1 MSLQFDEARHRYS
14 LDGKPV
20 TGVTTII
27 GKGLPKP
34 GLPYWSAKVVAEAAA
49 DEAVTLAATIGAQ
62 GRDAVV
68 SRLKRAPWQARDRA
82 AVRGTRVHALAEQV
96 ALGEA
101 VDVPALLAPYVEG
114 YVDFLDRHDVEP
126 ILTEARL
133 ASRAHWYAGT
143 ADLIA
148 RMGGETWLLD
158 LKTSNSIH
166 GSYALQCAA
175 YARAEFHLDADGQE
189 APMPPID
196 RIGAIHVQ
204 PDGCRLVEFPS
215 VNHAWNAF
223 LAVKAVADLT
233 TTIDSWGDHK

>member
-1 MSLQFDEARHRYS
+1 M
-14 LDGKPV
+14 
-20 TGVTTII
+20 
-27 GKGLPKP
+27 
-34 GLPYWSAKVVAEAAA
+34 
-49 DEAVTLAATIGAQ
+49 
-62 GRDAVV
+62 
-68 SRLKRAPWQARDRA
+68 
-82 AVRGTRVHALAEQV
+82 
-96 ALGEA
+96 
-101 VDVPALLAPYVEG
+101 
-114 YVDFLDRHDVEP
+114 DFLDGHDVEP

>member
-1 MSLQFDEARHRYS
+1 M
-14 LDGKPV
+14 
-20 TGVTTII
+20 
-27 GKGLPKP
+27 
-34 GLPYWSAKVVAEAAA
+34 
-49 DEAVTLAATIGAQ
+49 
-62 GRDAVV
+62 
-68 SRLKRAPWQARDRA
+68 
-82 AVRGTRVHALAEQV
+82 
-96 ALGEA
+96 
-101 VDVPALLAPYVEG
+101 DVPASLAPYVEG
-114 YVDFLDRHDVEP
+114 YVNFLDGHDVEP

-175 YARAEFHLDADGQE
+175 YARAEFHLDADGAEQ
-189 APMPPID
+189 PMPPID

-215 VNHAWNAF
+215 VNHAWSAF
-223 LAVKAVADLT
+223 LAVKSVADLT
-233 TTIDSWGDHK
+233 ATIDSWGDHK

>member
-1 MSLQFDEARHRYS
+1 MSLTFDEACHRYS
-14 LDGKPV
+14 LDGRPV

-68 SRLKRAPWQARDRA
+68 NRLKRTPWQARDRA

-101 VDVPALLAPYVEG
+101 VDVPASLAPYVEG
-114 YVDFLDRHDVEP
+114 YVDFLDEHDVEP

-133 ASRAHWYAGT
+133 AS
-143 ADLIA
+143 
-148 RMGGETWLLD
+148 
-158 LKTSNSIH
+158 
-166 GSYALQCAA
+166 
-175 YARAEFHLDADGQE
+175 
-189 APMPPID
+189 P
-196 RIGAIHVQ
+196 
-204 PDGCRLVEFPS
+204 LVRG
-215 VNHAWNAF
+215 HR
-223 LAVKAVADLT
+223 
-233 TTIDSWGDHK
+233 